1 VKTECRDGFWSDTE
15 RFEGRVYCLYLDV
28 LGLVTT
34 AIGNLCDDPH
44 VAMAMPFLADGKPAT
59 PAAIAAE
66 HAAVKACF
74 CGVRGAERKPTA
86 TDPGITCAWRGTQKT
101 CLAHQGWKAA
111 MKITKLRLNDDGVK
125 GIVLAKLDANDAD
138 LARRYPAFE
147 LWPWQAQLATHSM
160 SWACGTGFGA
170 KFPRLRAALFA
181 DDFRKASTECHINET
196 GNPGVAPRNVRNVEL
211 YLAAVGE
218 QLDPSPFDVSTTAGV
233 QATLARLGFDPGPAD
248 GKDGP
253 HTREALKAF
262 QRAHNLHDD
271 GIVGPHTRLELVTA
285 LRTAA

>member
-1 VKTECRDGFWSDTE
+1 MKPECRDGFWSDVE

-34 AIGNLCDDPH
+34 AIGNLCDDPNT
-44 VAMAMPFLADGKPAT
+44 AAAMPFLKADGKPA
-59 PAAIAAE
+59 ARAEILAE

-74 CGVRGAERKPTA
+74 CGVRGAESA
-86 TDPGITCAWRGTQKT
+86 TVRCAWRGTPKT

-111 MKITKLRLNDDGVK
+111 MKVTKLRLNDDGVK

-147 LWPWQAQLATHSM
+147 LWPWQAQCATHSM

-170 KFPRLRAALFA
+170 KFPRLRTALLA
-181 DDFRKASTECHINET
+181 DDFRTASTECHINEH
-196 GNPGVAPRNVRNVEL
+196 GNPGVIPRNARNVEL
-211 YLAAVGE
+211 YLAAIGE

-271 GIVGPHTRLELVTA
+271 GIVGPQTRLELVTA